1 MSMQGPSNLSN
12 ACISMTVMEQRWKQ
26 DCLSK
31 RIPNINLVF
40 ELRTQTFSSTHL
52 GLRLQQKPQKQKSC
66 FWFPSVL
73 LLGETRLMKYKL
85 DLKDKHRSQIHTTVV
100 LKDDLKA
107 TCDKYRPYTEKIRES
122 AMRKQQRFSNFHL
135 ELHSSPCSWLLEFD
149 CQLPNSCWVL
159 NGCSLKHSP
168 WHKQRTEKDDYKHR
182 PPAYLNIWP
191 PQQHRQRLLWVCW

>member
-12 ACISMTVMEQRWKQ
+12 ACTSMTVMEQRWKQ

-107 TCDKYRPYTEKIRES
+107 TCDKYRPYTEKIENLPWGSSS
-122 AMRKQQRFSNFHL
+122 ASPTSTWSSTPAHAPGFWNLTASYQTVAGFWMAA
-135 ELHSSPCSWLLEFD
+135 HSSTVHDTSKEQKRMTTNTDHLL
-149 CQLPNSCWVL
+149 
-159 NGCSLKHSP
+159 
-168 WHKQRTEKDDYKHR
+168 T
-182 PPAYLNIWP
+182 
-191 PQQHRQRLLWVCW
+191 